1 MQTEHYLYPSPL
13 GELFLT
19 IHHGQLAAL
28 EYEPARQDVFI
39 DELPEGGI
47 RDWLDAYFA
56 GGKAQPIPPCFVQG
70 TDFQRRVWRAMGE
83 IPPGQTRTYGEIARI
98 LGSAPR
104 AVGQACKRN
113 HLPIFIPC
121 HRVVGRQTVGGY
133 EGATSGHRLD
143 RKSWLLQHEKN
154 HSFSA

>member
-1 MQTEHYLYPSPL
+1 MQIEHYRYQSPL

-28 EYEPARQDVFI
+28 EYEPAKLDVFV
-39 DELPEGGI
+39 DQLPDGGI

-56 GGKAQPIPPCFVQG
+56 GGKARPMPPYFVRG
-70 TDFQRRVWRAMGE
+70 TDFQRRVWQAMSE
-83 IPPGQTRTYGEIARI
+83 IPPGQTRTYGEIAQI

-113 HLPIFIPC
+113 HIPIIIPC

-133 EGATSGHRLD
+133 EGATSGYRLD
-143 RKSWLLQHEKN
+143 RKSWLLHHEKN